1 MGTPVSAEKATKAAL
16 MPGRVSSR
24 VRSRSKPTVG
34 AFAGVVVMG
43 PIVGGPPAQVFDL
56 GAGYTQVSLTKPV
69 LPRWVPMPAAFRTRR
84 VLATSA
90 ALVAL
95 LLAVLLSLA
104 VGARPIAPSTVLDA
118 LLHGATGDD
127 AEVVRGLRVPRTL
140 IGLMVGAALALAGT
154 ALQGITRNPIA
165 DPGILGISQ
174 GSSVAVVLAIAFL
187 GVRGLGY
194 VWFAFTDAGEAIAV
208 YAIAAA
214 GRGGATPVK
223 LALGGAAVINALLL
237 SVTTTASS
245 PTRASALDEFRFWQ
259 IGSLDGRD
267 TEIVG
272 QIWPFLL
279 LGAVLVLSVARGLD
293 ALALG
298 EDVAKG
304 LGRRV
309 ATVRIVGG
317 LGATVL
323 TGAAVTAAGPVAFVG
338 LAVPHI
344 ARAVVG
350 SDHRWVLPMA
360 AITGPVMLLV
370 ADVAGRIVFPPGE
383 IPAGVMTALIGV
395 PFLVTLVR
403 RKAVPTWRAREHPA
417 RRTRAGAPDRDPLPR
432 PPPLRPSSP
441 AACCCSWPR
450 PASRISASG
459 RSPSRPARS
468 YGSSSASRR
477 RPRSSSR
484 SCANRGSSSPSPSA
498 PPSASRAASS
508 RPWPA
513 TRSPAP
519 TSSASARAPGPS
531 PSPR

>member
-1 MGTPVSAEKATKAAL
+1 
-16 MPGRVSSR
+16 
-24 VRSRSKPTVG
+24 
-34 AFAGVVVMG
+34 
-43 PIVGGPPAQVFDL
+43 
-56 GAGYTQVSLTKPV
+56 
-69 LPRWVPMPAAFRTRR
+69 MPAAFRTRR

-95 LLAVLLSLA
+95 LVAVLLSLA

-118 LLHGATGDD
+118 LLHGGTSPD
-127 AEVVRGLRVPRTL
+127 AEVVRQLRVPRTL

-174 GSSVAVVLAIAFL
+174 GSSVGVVLAIAFF
-187 GVRGLGY
+187 GVHTLTGY
-194 VWFAFTDAGEAIAV
+194 VWFAFAGAALAAV
-208 YAIAAA
+208 AVHAVASS

-223 LALGGAAVINALLL
+223 LALGGAAINALLL
-237 SVTTTASS
+237 SVTTGILT
-245 PTRASALDEFRFWQ
+245 TRASALDEFRFWQ

-267 TEIVG
+267 AQIVG

-279 LGAVLVLSVARGLD
+279 AGAVLVVSVARGLD

-304 LGRRV
+304 LGQRV

-317 LGATVL
+317 VGATVL
-323 TGAAVTAAGPVAFVG
+323 TGAGVAAAGPVAFVG

-360 AITGPVMLLV
+360 ALVGPVMLLV

-383 IPAGVMTALIGV
+383 VPAGVMTALIGV

-403 RKAVPTWRAREHPA
+403 RKAVPA
-417 RRTRAGAPDRDPLPR
+417 
-432 PPPLRPSSP
+432 
-441 AACCCSWPR
+441 
-450 PASRISASG
+450 
-459 RSPSRPARS
+459 
-468 YGSSSASRR
+468 
-477 RPRSSSR
+477 
-484 SCANRGSSSPSPSA
+484 
-498 PPSASRAASS
+498 
-508 RPWPA
+508 
-513 TRSPAP
+513 
-519 TSSASARAPGPS
+519 
-531 PSPR
+531 